1 MAAPER
7 HIIKKY
13 ANRKLYDTRTSSYIT
28 LEGLA
33 ALVRDGH
40 EIKVMDRETGQDLTQ
55 VTLSQI
61 VLSEEKRGPSHLID
75 GGALQERGQAL
86 LDYVRKTLNVPSD
99 LVNQMERR
107 RGDLEGMVDEAIE
120 RALHRLR
127 IPSHTDIDKINKRL
141 DRISAQLKGVGLPA
155 AEKAKKT
162 EAWPVGRVYP
172 KLRRDSVYERA
183 VADDSS
189 NDDVGLDPVGRL
201 AHAAIRSQRLR
212 HQVGCLRQT
221 IGVADRGYRPRCRH
235 PDPPDRDASLRLLDR
250 NADHHSPVV
259 DGDRFRTTDS
269 KVVQSVLQVQRRQ
282 AGRVHDED
290 DARPMN
296 RHQAFGCPQTV
307 GLVGKHLV
315 RSVVAAG
322 SQRGLLLRQVGGFR
336 LQRVVGAMEV
346 VDEECERGGVGAGE
360 AAFDLRLA
368 PDLDGGHQR
377 NEQGDEPDADRAA
390 GCPGQRP
397 KAG

>member
-155 AEKAKKT
+155 PEKAKK
-162 EAWPVGRVYP
+162 PKRGR
-172 KLRRDSVYERA
+172 
-183 VADDSS
+183 
-189 NDDVGLDPVGRL
+189 
-201 AHAAIRSQRLR
+201 
-212 HQVGCLRQT
+212 
-221 IGVADRGYRPRCRH
+221 
-235 PDPPDRDASLRLLDR
+235 
-250 NADHHSPVV
+250 
-259 DGDRFRTTDS
+259 
-269 KVVQSVLQVQRRQ
+269 
-282 AGRVHDED
+282 
-290 DARPMN
+290 
-296 RHQAFGCPQTV
+296 
-307 GLVGKHLV
+307 
-315 RSVVAAG
+315 
-322 SQRGLLLRQVGGFR
+322 
-336 LQRVVGAMEV
+336 
-346 VDEECERGGVGAGE
+346 
-360 AAFDLRLA
+360 
-368 PDLDGGHQR
+368 
-377 NEQGDEPDADRAA
+377 
-390 GCPGQRP
+390 
-397 KAG
+397 